1 MKNKQLRLRMSERRF
16 YKLQLCAVQSDKTMT
31 QIIEELIDSLP
42 SPEIGNSCEGLPRT
56 KIGQA
61 SEEDNSLGQLD
72 SSNTSLPNFGGDN
85 ATSTNIAD

>member
-42 SPEIGNSCEGLPRT
+42 APEIGNS
-56 KIGQA
+56 
-61 SEEDNSLGQLD
+61 S
-72 SSNTSLPNFGGDN
+72 
-85 ATSTNIAD
+85 STNIAD